1 MVVKI
6 AKAQHDFK
14 GELFMNQHPI
24 PVLASCL
31 TLACGAMLAGCA
43 SHQMPVSPGHLNEA
57 PRPAGAIPD
66 TVQQSVALAAPQP
79 APKVETYSVTVHKVP
94 VQSLLFALARDA
106 GMNVDIHPQIE
117 GSVTLNAL
125 NQTLP
130 QLLARISKQVD
141 MRYEIDGK
149 NLVVLPDAPVWRNYK
164 VDYVNMARSTNSS
177 VNIATQISTA
187 GGGSNTTSNPV
198 GNTQGSGSNGN
209 NNSTTLVVNRSEN
222 NFWYS
227 LEKNI
232 RDLLR
237 ETTLNDVQVDPLAQ
251 LNQQLGGQQGPQGQP
266 GQQQGQ
272 AGQQPGQPQNQGS
285 YGPGQ
290 GGGQYG
296 GNPYGA
302 QAPMQAGGQYGPGQ
316 QQGNAGATP
325 PQPVDANGMPLLK
338 LANKG
343 SPSSVVVNVEGGLI
357 AVRATG
363 RQHEKIAAFLDVVL
377 HSAKRQVLIEATI
390 IEVRLSNEYQQ
401 GINWSR
407 LTGSLQLRQQQVG
420 TTPLPSGVTP
430 GTTPG
435 IFVLNYLKDS
445 FGTTIQL
452 LESFGKVKVLSSP
465 KISVLNNQ
473 TAMLK
478 VVDNNVFF
486 TIKVTPAVIS
496 STGTITTPA
505 TYESKLET
513 VPVGFVMSVTPQ
525 ISDSDEVTLNV
536 RPTITRIVGYV
547 QDPNPALATASVISR
562 VPVIQARELESIM
575 KVGNGQIAVMG
586 GLMQDSIDNAKD
598 GVPGLSSLPL
608 VGNLFTYRNEANSK
622 TELVIFMRPVVVK
635 DASIDGDYRDYRYL
649 LPGQAPLNRQP
660 YSDGPP
666 AAAPQP
672 QARLQGDFP

>member
-1 MVVKI
+1 
-6 AKAQHDFK
+6 
-14 GELFMNQHPI
+14 MNKHPF
-24 PVLASCL
+24 PVLASCV
-31 TLACGAMLAGCA
+31 TTACCALLAGCA
-43 SHQMPVSPGHLNEA
+43 QPLPLSPSHVNEA
-57 PRPAGAIPD
+57 PRPAGAIPEP
-66 TVQQSVALAAPQP
+66 VQQSAALSAPTA

-106 GMNVDIHPQIE
+106 GMNIDIHPGID
-117 GSVTLNAL
+117 GNVTLNAL

-130 QLLARISKQVD
+130 QLLARIARQVD

-149 NLVVLPDAPVWRNYK
+149 NLVVLPDEPVWRNYK

-187 GGGSNTTSNPV
+187 GGGTGSNGAAS
-198 GNTQGSGSNGN
+198 GNSGGNGN

-237 ETTLNDVQVDPLAQ
+237 ETTLNDPLADPLAQ
-251 LNQQLGGQQGPQGQP
+251 LNQQLTGMQGQGQGQSQQQSQSQGVNQGGALPYAGQNGGQ
-266 GQQQGQ
+266 
-272 AGQQPGQPQNQGS
+272 N
-285 YGPGQ
+285 
-290 GGGQYG
+290 GGQYG
-296 GNPYGA
+296 TQMPQVPQTAQGQQAPAGGNPNAAYGNN
-302 QAPMQAGGQYGPGQ
+302 
-316 QQGNAGATP
+316 NAA
-325 PQPVDANGMPLLK
+325 PVDANGLPLLK

-343 SPSSVVVNVEGGLI
+343 APSSVVVNTEGGLI

-363 RQHEKIAAFLDVVL
+363 RQHEKIREFLDLVL

-390 IEVRLSNEYQQ
+390 MEVRLNREYQQ

-407 LTGSLQLRQQQVG
+407 LTGSLSLKQGQVG
-420 TTPLPSGVTP
+420 NLALPSAVTP
-430 GTTPG
+430 GATPG

-445 FGTTIQL
+445 FSTTIQL

-547 QDPNPALATASVISR
+547 QDPNPALATANVQSR

-575 KVGNGQIAVMG
+575 KVDSGQIAVMG

-608 VGNLFTYRNEANSK
+608 VGDLFTYRNEASTK

-635 DASIDGDYRDYRYL
+635 DASIEGDYRDYRYL
-649 LPGQAPLNRQP
+649 MPGQAPLSSQP
-660 YSDGPP
+660 YTEGP
-666 AAAPQP
+666 ALAPV
-672 QARLQGDFP
+672 ARVQGDTP

>member
-1 MVVKI
+1 MLFKI
-6 AKAQHDFK
+6 AKAQHDIK
-14 GELFMNQHPI
+14 GDIFMSKHPI
-24 PVLASCL
+24 PVLAPVA
-31 TLACGAMLAGCA
+31 LACCAMLAGCA
-43 SHQMPVSPGHLNEA
+43 AQQTPLSPGHINEA
-57 PRPAGAIPD
+57 PRPAGAIPE
-66 TVQQSVALAAPQP
+66 TVQQSAVLAPPVA
-79 APKVETYSVTVHKVP
+79 APKVETYSVTVHMVP

-106 GMNVDIHPQIE
+106 GMNIDIHPHIE
-117 GSVTLNAL
+117 GLVTLNAL

-130 QLLARISKQVD
+130 QLLTRISRQVD

-149 NLVVLPDAPVWRNYK
+149 NLTVLPDEPVWRNYK
-164 VDYVNMARSTNSS
+164 IDYVNMARSTNSS

-187 GGGSNTTSNPV
+187 GGGASSSGNVSGGNNPGTSSSPV
-198 GNTQGSGSNGN
+198 VGGNGN

-227 LEKNI
+227 LERNI

-237 ETTLNDVQVDPLAQ
+237 DTTLNDPLTDPLAL
-251 LNQQLGGQQGPQGQP
+251 LNQQLASVPVPPQSNNP
-266 GQQQGQ
+266 NATQ
-272 AGQQPGQPQNQGS
+272 AGNNTSPENSLNPPAGQSARN
-285 YGPGQ
+285 
-290 GGGQYG
+290 
-296 GNPYGA
+296 
-302 QAPMQAGGQYGPGQ
+302 QAGGGGIPL
-316 QQGNAGATP
+316 
-325 PQPVDANGMPLLK
+325 DANGLPLLK

-343 SPSSVVVNVEGGLI
+343 KPSSVVVNVEGGLI

-363 RQHEKIAAFLDVVL
+363 RQHEKVAEFIDIVQ
-377 HSAKRQVLIEATI
+377 HSVKRQVLIEATI

-407 LTGSLQLRQQQVG
+407 LTGSLRINQGQVG
-420 TTPLPSGVTP
+420 TASLPSGITP
-430 GTTPG
+430 GSTPG
-435 IFVLNYLKDS
+435 IFLLNYAKDS
-445 FGTTIQL
+445 FATTIQL

-465 KISVLNNQ
+465 KISVMNNQ

-496 STGTITTPA
+496 STGSITTPA

-547 QDPNPALATASVISR
+547 QDPNPALATASVVSR

-575 KVGNGQIAVMG
+575 KVASGQIAVMG
-586 GLMQDSIDNAKD
+586 GLMQDSVDNARD

-608 VGNLFTYRNEANSK
+608 VGNLFTYRNEASSK

-635 DASIDGDYRDYRYL
+635 DASIEGDYRVYRYL
-649 LPGQAPLNRQP
+649 LPGQVPLNRQP

-666 AAAPQP
+666 
-672 QARLQGDFP
+672 QARLQGDPP

>member
-1 MVVKI
+1 MT
-6 AKAQHDFK
+6 
-14 GELFMNQHPI
+14 QHPI
-24 PVLASCL
+24 PVLASCI
-31 TLACGAMLAGCA
+31 TVACCALLAGCA
-43 SHQMPVSPGHLNEA
+43 SHQMPLSPGHLNA
-57 PRPAGAIPD
+57 PPPPAGAIPEP
-66 TVQQSVALAAPQP
+66 VQQSSMLAAPLP
-79 APKVETYSVTVHKVP
+79 AAKVETYSVTVHKVP

-106 GMNVDIHPQIE
+106 GMNIDIHPQIE

-130 QLLARISKQVD
+130 QLLARIGKQVD

-149 NLVVLPDAPVWRNYK
+149 NLTVLPDAPVWRNYK

-187 GGGSNTTSNPV
+187 GGGSNNASNPV
-198 GNTQGSGSNGN
+198 GSTQGSGGNGN

-251 LNQQLGGQQGPQGQP
+251 LNQQLTNAQGNAQG
-266 GQQQGQ
+266 QQGQ
-272 AGQQPGQPQNQGS
+272 AGQL
-285 YGPGQ
+285 Q
-290 GGGQYG
+290 GGNPTAAGGAGQYAGQYG
-296 GNPYGA
+296 GQYAGQPGA
-302 QAPMQAGGQYGPGQ
+302 QPPMPSGGQYATGQ
-316 QQGNAGATP
+316 QQGNASQA
-325 PQPVDANGMPLLK
+325 QPTDANGMPLLK

-363 RQHEKIAAFLDVVL
+363 RQHEKIAEFLDAVL

-407 LTGSLQLRQQQVG
+407 LTGSLSLTQKQVG
-420 TTPLPSGVTP
+420 TSPLSSGVTP
-430 GTTPG
+430 GATPG

-445 FGTTIQL
+445 FSTTIQL

-547 QDPNPALATASVISR
+547 QDPNPALTSASVQSR

-608 VGNLFTYRNEANSK
+608 VGNLFTYRNEVNSK

-649 LPGQAPLNRQP
+649 LPGQAPLNSQP
-660 YSDGPP
+660 YTDGAP
-666 AAAPQP
+666 AASGQP
-672 QARLQGDFP
+672 QARLQGDLP